1 MGTVGV
7 LGGGQ
12 LAWMLAIAAE
22 ELGVPFWAGTDEA
35 QAAVKQVASA
45 RVVAAMDTLLA
56 QVGAC
61 LFENEW
67 VDITPLQAWVDRVT
81 FLPSLATLGAMVD
94 KYHQRQTM
102 QALGLPIPAFRAVNT
117 GAELAQA
124 GRDLGYPLVLKARRY
139 GYDGKGTAIVPDA
152 TAAQNAWQEMGTPPA
167 IAEAYV
173 PYQAELALI
182 AARNAAGEFRFY
194 PLAHTQQQDQVCR
207 RIVLPSPYGDP
218 APAQAIATTLLN
230 HWQFVGV
237 CGLEFFWEANGR
249 LSLNEVAPRVHNSGH
264 GTIEACVT
272 SQFAQAI
279 RIAAGLPLGDTA
291 LRVPAAVTVNLL
303 GWETGT
309 AHYQAQREAIAA
321 LPGTTLH
328 WYGKP
333 EARPGRKL
341 GHATVVAE
349 TVAQAQALGDR
360 IESCWYPPNS

>member
-1 MGTVGV
+1 MKTVGV

-22 ELGVPFWAGTDEA
+22 ELGVPLVVWTDEA
-35 QAAVKQVASA
+35 QAPVRQVSSA
-45 RVVAAMDTLLA
+45 RVVTEVAALLS
-56 QVGAC
+56 QVDAC

-67 VDITPLQAWVDRVT
+67 ADLSSLRGPE
-81 FLPSLATLGAMVD
+81 FLPDLATLAAMVD
-94 KYHQRQTM
+94 KYQQRQTL
-102 QALGLPIPAFRAVNT
+102 QALGLPTPDFRAVNT
-117 GAELAQA
+117 ANEVSQA
-124 GRDLGYPLVLKARRY
+124 GHDLGYPLVLKSRRY
-139 GYDGKGTAIVPDA
+139 GYDGKGTAIAPNEN
-152 TAAQNAWQEMGTPPA
+152 AALEAWQKMGTPPA

-182 AARNAAGEFRFY
+182 AARNATGEIRFY

-207 RIVLPSPYGDP
+207 RILLPSPDGN
-218 APAQAIATTLLN
+218 ATAAQAIAQTLLE

-291 LRVPAAVTVNLL
+291 LRV
-303 GWETGT
+303 
-309 AHYQAQREAIAA
+309 
-321 LPGTTLH
+321 
-328 WYGKP
+328 
-333 EARPGRKL
+333 
-341 GHATVVAE
+341 
-349 TVAQAQALGDR
+349 
-360 IESCWYPPNS
+360 

>member
-1 MGTVGV
+1 MKTVGV

-22 ELGVPFWAGTDEA
+22 GLGVPFWAGTDEA
-35 QAAVKQVASA
+35 QAPVQQVASA
-45 RVVAAMDTLLA
+45 RVVSAVDTLLA
-56 QVGAC
+56 QVEAC

-67 VDITPLQAWVDRVT
+67 VDVTPLQSWVDRID
-81 FLPSLATLGAMVD
+81 FLPALPTLGAMVD
-94 KYHQRQTM
+94 KFHQRQTM
-102 QALGLPIPAFRAVNT
+102 AALGLPIPAFRAVNT
-117 GAELAQA
+117 LAELAQA
-124 GRDLGYPLVLKARRY
+124 GRDLGYPLVLKSRRY
-139 GYDGKGTAIVPDA
+139 GYDGKGTAIAPNE
-152 TAAQNAWQEMGTPPA
+152 TAAQQAWQAMGTPPA
-167 IAEAYV
+167 IAETYV

-182 AARNAAGEFRFY
+182 AARNAAGEMRFY
-194 PLAHTQQQDQVCR
+194 PLAYTQQQDQVCR
-207 RIVLPSPYGDP
+207 RIVLPSPYGEADQ
-218 APAQAIATTLLN
+218 AQAIAAALLN

-249 LSLNEVAPRVHNSGH
+249 LSVNEVAPRVHNSGH

-303 GWETGT
+303 GWETAP
-309 AHYQAQREAIAA
+309 AHYPAQREAIAA

-349 TVAQAQALGDR
+349 NLAAAQALGDR
-360 IESCWYPPNS
+360 LEALWYPA

>member
-1 MGTVGV
+1 MKTVGV

-22 ELGVPFWAGTDEA
+22 GLGVPLWAWTDEA
-35 QAAVKQVASA
+35 QASVKQAASA
-45 RVVAAMDTLLA
+45 RVVPEMDTLLA
-56 QVGAC
+56 QVEAC
-61 LFENEW
+61 VFENEW
-67 VDITPLQAWVDRVT
+67 VDVTRLQSWVDRIA
-81 FLPSLATLGAMVD
+81 FLPSLSTLSAMVD
-94 KYHQRQTM
+94 KFHQRQTM

-117 GAELAQA
+117 LAELAQA
-124 GRDLGYPLVLKARRY
+124 GRDLGYPLVLKSRRY
-139 GYDGKGTAIVPDA
+139 GYDGKGTAIAPNE
-152 TAAQNAWQEMGTPPA
+152 TAAQQAWQEMGTPPA

-182 AARNAAGEFRFY
+182 AARNVAGEIRFY
-194 PLAHTQQQDQVCR
+194 PLAYTQQQDQVCR
-207 RIVLPSPYGDP
+207 RIVLPSPYGD
-218 APAQAIATTLLN
+218 AAQAQAIAATLLN
-230 HWQFVGV
+230 HWRFVGV

-291 LRVPAAVTVNLL
+291 LRVPTAVTVNLL
-303 GWETGT
+303 GWETAP
-309 AHYQAQREAIAA
+309 AHYPAQWEAIAA

-341 GHATVVAE
+341 GHATAVAE
-349 TVAQAQALGDR
+349 TLAQAQVLGDR
-360 IESCWYPPNS
+360 LEALWYGHG